1 MFIYLRND
9 SGTLS
14 YTKID
19 NGFLIVQ
26 VCLFVFTTA
35 HLLFYRRIKQ
45 SNLENTHTH
54 THTHSHTHAHTH
66 THKHKRTNAQTHKRT
81 NAKTHKHTNTQ
92 IQKHTHIFVHH
103 TKYL

>member
-1 MFIYLRND
+1 MFIYLWNE

-35 HLLFYRRIKQ
+35 HFFFL
-45 SNLENTHTH
+45 
-54 THTHSHTHAHTH
+54 
-66 THKHKRTNAQTHKRT
+66 QTHK
-81 NAKTHKHTNTQ
+81 AE
-92 IQKHTHIFVHH
+92 
-103 TKYL
+103 